1 VNTRHTPGPWKIAT
15 TYAKAQKGHASVVSW
30 AEQDLPIAT
39 IKPLHLEPGES
50 LANAQLIAVAPD
62 LLAACEAVAA
72 ECERQGDN
80 EYTYEI
86 GRTARA
92 AIAAAKGEA

>member
-1 VNTRHTPGPWKIAT
+1 VNTRHTPGPYYVDSGEVCRGPAGSPT
-15 TYAKAQKGHASVVSW
+15 RLLKANRDEHRTAPVERDANVDF
-30 AEQDLPIAT
+30 AC
-39 IKPLHLEPGES
+39 
-50 LANAQLIAVAPD
+50 LAMNAHGD